1 MRMLLPRV
9 TFSVRL
15 TFSFRCLQTNPSSP
29 TTMFVKGGLMNIIR
43 VAHQDFTAS
52 DEQVVE
58 RYKKYF
64 KMNEKAAA
72 KELVFVAANIKADDG
87 ADEEAEEAAEAAAA
101 EAIKVVT
108 TYVDS
113 LKEDLPDIVKAA
125 AEEDATAGAGKA
137 VNEVA
142 KDIKSEINSFTNAVG
157 KVLTAQERQRQLE
170 RQEEELKRQR
180 SLMREYTRILG
191 DLSESPEHM
200 RTVTVDGHECYILP
214 IVINGRETCIIAPKA
229 FFQVCCDH
237 MEPPRGE
244 SGGRSEDSPNVASI
258 RSALLGIKDGPAAAT
273 MGPLAIMPDV
283 GVDERE
289 VEEGI

>member
-1 MRMLLPRV
+1 
-9 TFSVRL
+9 
-15 TFSFRCLQTNPSSP
+15 
-29 TTMFVKGGLMNIIR
+29 MFVKGGLMNIIR
-43 VAHQDFTAS
+43 VAHQDFAAS

-157 KVLTAQERQRQLE
+157 KVLTAQERQ